1 MRTVIATVTG
11 ALLTLSVAM
20 AASGPPQAAQQASA
34 PPVVYEVYA
43 IRYGT
48 IPDFSLASLVAGA
61 DRTRHLDIPLMV
73 WLLKGND
80 GRVVLVDSGFVRD
93 NLVAQWKVRDFV
105 RPSDAVAR
113 LGIKPEEVTD
123 IVLTHMHWD
132 HAGGTTLFPKAR
144 VWIQKAEYAYY
155 TGDAWQSRN
164 THGGIEPE
172 DVLAVVRL
180 NVEGRLGL
188 IDGDGQ
194 QPLPGIACY
203 TGGRHTYASQY
214 LVVNSKSGRTVV
226 ASDNVYLY
234 ENLDKHAAVAGALDV
249 ASNLAAQ
256 DRMRTQASDVRL
268 IVPGHDPA
276 VFTRFPTVAPGVV
289 RID

>member
-1 MRTVIATVTG
+1 MRAGMVG
-11 ALLTLSVAM
+11 AMLAISVGL
-20 AASGPPQAAQQASA
+20 AAAGRPQAPQQGSGA
-34 PPVVYEVYA
+34 PVGYEVYA
-43 IRYGT
+43 VRYGT
-48 IPDFSLASLVAGA
+48 IPDFPLASLVAGA
-61 DRTRHLDIPLMV
+61 DRTQRLGIPLMV

-93 NLVAQWKVRDFV
+93 DLVSQWKVKDFV
-105 RPSDAVAR
+105 LPSEAVAR

-155 TGDAWQSRN
+155 TGDAWQSTN
-164 THGGIEPE
+164 THGGIEPD

-180 NVEGRLGL
+180 NLQGRLRL

-194 QPLPGIACY
+194 RPLPGIVCY

-256 DRMRTQASDVRL
+256 DRMRTQVSDIKL

-276 VFTRFPTVAPGVV
+276 VFTRFPSVAPGIV

>member
-1 MRTVIATVTG
+1 MRAAMVG
-11 ALLTLSVAM
+11 AMLAISVGL
-20 AASGPPQAAQQASA
+20 AAAGQPQAPQQGSA
-34 PPVVYEVYA
+34 APVVYEVYA
-43 IRYGT
+43 VRYGT
-48 IPDFSLASLVAGA
+48 IPDFPLASLVAGA
-61 DRTRHLDIPLMV
+61 DRTQRLDIPLMI

-93 NLVAQWKVRDFV
+93 NLVSQWKVKDFIL
-105 RPSDAVAR
+105 PSEAVAR

-144 VWIQKAEYAYY
+144 VWMQKAEYAYY
-155 TGDAWQSRN
+155 TGDAWQSKN
-164 THGGIEPE
+164 THGGIEPD
-172 DVLAVVRL
+172 DVLAIVRL
-180 NVEGRLGL
+180 NLQGRLGL

-194 QPLPGIACY
+194 RPLPGIVCY

-256 DRMRTQASDVRL
+256 DRMRTQASDIKL

-276 VFTRFPTVAPGVV
+276 VFTRFPSVAPGIV

>member
-1 MRTVIATVTG
+1 MRAAVVAAMVTMSAG
-11 ALLTLSVAM
+11 V
-20 AASGPPQAAQQASA
+20 AASQGRTPQQPTTA
-34 PPVVYEVYA
+34 PVVYEVYA

-48 IPDFSLASLVAGA
+48 IPGFSLAGLIAGA
-61 DRTRHLDIPLMV
+61 DRDQRLDIPLMI
-73 WLLKGND
+73 WLLKGSD
-80 GRVVLVDSGFVRD
+80 GHVVLVDSGFYRD
-93 NLVAQWKVRDFV
+93 NLVQQWKVQDFV
-105 RPSDAVAR
+105 RPPEAVVRA
-113 LGIKPEEVTD
+113 GVKPEDVTD
-123 IVLTHMHWD
+123 LVLTHMHWD
-132 HAGGTTLFPKAR
+132 HAGGISLFPKAR

-155 TGDAWQSRN
+155 TGDAWQAKT
-164 THGGIEPE
+164 THGGIEPD
-172 DVLAVVRL
+172 DVIAVVQL
-180 NVEGRLGL
+180 NLQGRLGL

-194 QPLPGIACY
+194 RPLPGIACY

-214 LVVNSKSGRTVV
+214 LVVNSKSGRTVI

-234 ENLDKHAAVAGALDV
+234 QNLEKHAAVAGALDI

-256 DRMRTQASDVRL
+256 DRMRAQASDLKL

>member
-1 MRTVIATVTG
+1 MRAAMVGAMIAIWVG
-11 ALLTLSVAM
+11 L
-20 AASGPPQAAQQASA
+20 AAAGRPQAPQQGAA
-34 PPVVYEVYA
+34 APVVYEVYA

-61 DRTRHLDIPLMV
+61 DRTQRLDIPLMV

-93 NLVAQWKVRDFV
+93 NLVSQWKVRDFIL
-105 RPSDAVAR
+105 PSEAVAR
-113 LGIKPEEVTD
+113 LGIKAEEVTD

-155 TGDAWQSRN
+155 TGDAWQSKN
-164 THGGIEPE
+164 THGGIEPD

-180 NVEGRLGL
+180 NLQGRLGL

-194 QPLPGIACY
+194 RPLPGIVCY

-214 LVVNSKSGRTVV
+214 LVVTSRSGRTVV

-256 DRMRTQASDVRL
+256 DRMRAQASDIKL

-276 VFTRFPTVAPGVV
+276 VFTRFPSVAPGIV

>member
-1 MRTVIATVTG
+1 MRAAMVG
-11 ALLTLSVAM
+11 AMRAISVGL
-20 AASGPPQAAQQASA
+20 AAAGQPQAPQQGSA
-34 PPVVYEVYA
+34 APVVYEVYA
-43 IRYGT
+43 VRYGT
-48 IPDFSLASLVAGA
+48 IPDFPLASLVAGA
-61 DRTRHLDIPLMV
+61 DRTQRLDIPLMI

-93 NLVAQWKVRDFV
+93 NLVSQWKVKDFIL
-105 RPSDAVAR
+105 PSEAVAR

-144 VWIQKAEYAYY
+144 VWMQKAEYAYY
-155 TGDAWQSRN
+155 TGDAWQSKN
-164 THGGIEPE
+164 THGGIEPD
-172 DVLAVVRL
+172 DVLAIVRL
-180 NVEGRLGL
+180 NLQGRLGL

-194 QPLPGIACY
+194 RPLPGIVCY

-256 DRMRTQASDVRL
+256 DRMRTQASDIKL

-276 VFTRFPTVAPGVV
+276 VFTRFPSVAPGIVS
-289 RID
+289 ID

>member
-1 MRTVIATVTG
+1 MRVATASVIVALFAMFGLAGRAQTAQPSKAT
-11 ALLTLSVAM
+11 
-20 AASGPPQAAQQASA
+20 
-34 PPVVYEVYA
+34 PVVYEVYA

-48 IPDFSLASLVAGA
+48 LPDFRLSDLVAGG
-61 DRTRHLDIPLMV
+61 DRNTRFDIPLMV
-73 WLLKGND
+73 WLLKGSD
-80 GRVVLVDSGFVRD
+80 GRIVLVDSGFYSDDLIAR
-93 NLVAQWKVRDFV
+93 WKVKDFV
-105 RPSDAVAR
+105 RPSEAVAR
-113 LGIKPEEVTD
+113 AGVKPEEVTD

-164 THGGIEPE
+164 THGGIQAD
-172 DVLAVVRL
+172 DVLALVRL
-180 NVEGRLGL
+180 NTEGRLGL
-188 IDGDGQ
+188 VDGDGGR
-194 QPLPGIACY
+194 PLPGIVCF

-234 ENLDKHAAVAGALDV
+234 ENLDKHLPVAGALDP

-256 DRMRTQASDVRL
+256 DRMRTQASDIKL

>member
-1 MRTVIATVTG
+1 MRAAMVGAMIAI
-11 ALLTLSVAM
+11 SVGL
-20 AASGPPQAAQQASA
+20 AAAGRPQAPQQGSA
-34 PPVVYEVYA
+34 APVVYEVYA

-61 DRTRHLDIPLMV
+61 DRTQHLDIPLMV

-93 NLVAQWKVRDFV
+93 NLVSQWKVKDFIL
-105 RPSDAVAR
+105 PSEAVAR

-155 TGDAWQSRN
+155 TGDAWQSKN
-164 THGGIEPE
+164 THGGIEPD

-180 NVEGRLGL
+180 MPLEKRLG
-188 IDGDGQ
+188 
-194 QPLPGIACY
+194 
-203 TGGRHTYASQY
+203 
-214 LVVNSKSGRTVV
+214 
-226 ASDNVYLY
+226 
-234 ENLDKHAAVAGALDV
+234 
-249 ASNLAAQ
+249 
-256 DRMRTQASDVRL
+256 
-268 IVPGHDPA
+268 
-276 VFTRFPTVAPGVV
+276 
-289 RID
+289 

>member
-1 MRTVIATVTG
+1 MRAAMVG
-11 ALLTLSVAM
+11 AMLAISVGL
-20 AASGPPQAAQQASA
+20 AAAGRPQAPQQGSA
-34 PPVVYEVYA
+34 APVVYEVYA
-43 IRYGT
+43 VRYGT
-48 IPDFSLASLVAGA
+48 IPDFPLASLVAGA
-61 DRTRHLDIPLMV
+61 DRTERLDIPLMV

-93 NLVAQWKVRDFV
+93 NLVSQWKVKDFIL
-105 RPSDAVAR
+105 PSEAVAR

-144 VWIQKAEYAYY
+144 VWIQKAEYVYY
-155 TGDAWQSRN
+155 TGDAWQSKN
-164 THGGIEPE
+164 THGGIEPD

-180 NVEGRLGL
+180 NLQGRLGL

-194 QPLPGIACY
+194 RPLPGIACY

-256 DRMRTQASDVRL
+256 DRMRTQASDIKL

-276 VFTRFPTVAPGVV
+276 VFTRFPSVAPGIV

>member
-1 MRTVIATVTG
+1 MRAGIATVVLAAAIGTG
-11 ALLTLSVAM
+11 A
-20 AASGPPQAAQQASA
+20 AAQPRDAAQQAA
-34 PPVVYEVYA
+34 ATPVSYEVYA

-48 IPDFSLASLVAGA
+48 IPGFSLASLVAGG
-61 DRTRHLDIPLMV
+61 DRSQRLDIPLMV
-73 WLLKGND
+73 WLLKGSD
-80 GRVVLVDSGFVRD
+80 GRVVLVDSGFSRE
-93 NLVAQWKVRDFV
+93 NLVQQWKVQDFT

-113 LGIKPEEVTD
+113 AGVRPDEVTD
-123 IVLTHMHWD
+123 IILTHMHWD

-144 VWIQKAEYAYY
+144 VWIQKAEYSYY
-155 TGDAWQSRN
+155 TGDAWQGKT

-172 DVLAVVRL
+172 DVMALVRL
-180 NVEGRLGL
+180 NVDGRLGL

-194 QPLPGIACY
+194 RPLPGIACY

-214 LVVNSKSGRTVV
+214 LVVNSKSGRTVI

-234 ENLDKHAAVAGALDV
+234 ENLEKHAAVAGALDV

-256 DRMRTQASDVRL
+256 DRMRAQASNPTL

>member
-1 MRTVIATVTG
+1 MRAGTLTTVLAVALSATG
-11 ALLTLSVAM
+11 LA
-20 AASGPPQAAQQASA
+20 PQPARAQGTA
-34 PPVVYEVYA
+34 PSVVYEVYA

-48 IPDFSLASLVAGA
+48 IPDFSLGSLVAGA
-61 DRTRHLDIPLMV
+61 DRTQRLDIPVMV
-73 WLLKGND
+73 WLLKGSD
-80 GRVVLVDSGFVRD
+80 GRIVLVDSGFVRD
-93 NLVAQWKVRDFV
+93 NLVAQWKVKDFV
-105 RPSDAVAR
+105 RPSDAVGR

-155 TGDAWQSRN
+155 TGDAWQSSR
-164 THGGIEPE
+164 THGGIEAD
-172 DVLAVVRL
+172 DVLELVRL
-180 NVEGRLGL
+180 NVQGRLGL

-194 QPLPGIACY
+194 RPLPGIACY

-214 LVVNSKSGRTVV
+214 LVVNTKSGRTVV

-234 ENLDKHAAVAGALDV
+234 ENLDKHLPIAGALDF

-256 DRMRTQASDVRL
+256 DRMRTQASDVKL

-276 VFTRFPTVAPGVV
+276 VFTRFPTVAPGIV

>member
-1 MRTVIATVTG
+1 MRAAMMG
-11 ALLTLSVAM
+11 AALAVSAGL
-20 AASGPPQAAQQASA
+20 AAFAPPQAPQLASA
-34 PPVVYEVYA
+34 APVVYEVYA

-61 DRTRHLDIPLMV
+61 DRTRRLDIPLMI
-73 WLLKGND
+73 WLLKGSD
-80 GRVVLVDSGFVRD
+80 GRVVLVDSGFFRD
-93 NLVAQWKVRDFV
+93 SLVAQWKVRDFV

-113 LGIKPEEVTD
+113 LAVKPEEVTD

-155 TGDAWQSRN
+155 TGDAWQSSK
-164 THGGIEPE
+164 THGGIEPD
-172 DVLAVVRL
+172 DVLALVRL

-194 QPLPGIACY
+194 RPLPGIACY
-203 TGGRHTYASQY
+203 TGGRHTYSSQH
-214 LVVNSKSGRTVV
+214 LVVSSKSGRTVL

-256 DRMRTQASDVRL
+256 DRMRTQASDVGL

>member
-1 MRTVIATVTG
+1 MRAGMVATILAISLAAT
-11 ALLTLSVAM
+11 ALAHQ
-20 AASGPPQAAQQASA
+20 GPGTKDQGP
-34 PPVVYEVYA
+34 VYEVYA

-48 IPDFSLASLVAGA
+48 IPDFSLANLVAGG
-61 DRTRHLDIPLMV
+61 DRTKRLDIPVMV
-73 WLLKGND
+73 WLLKGSD
-80 GRVVLVDSGFVRD
+80 GRIVLVDSGFIRA
-93 NLVAQWKVRDFV
+93 NLVSQWKVRDFV
-105 RPSDAVAR
+105 PVSEAVAR
-113 LGIKPEEVTD
+113 LGIKPEQVSD

-155 TGDAWQSRN
+155 TGDAWQSPK
-164 THGGIEPE
+164 THGGIEPD
-172 DVLAVVRL
+172 DVLALVRL

-188 IDGDGQ
+188 IDGDDTR
-194 QPLPGIACY
+194 PLPGIACY

-214 LVVNSKSGRTVV
+214 LVVNSKSGHTVI

-234 ENLDKHAAVAGALDV
+234 ENLEKHAAVAGALDM

-256 DRMRTQASDVRL
+256 DRMRTQASDLKL

-276 VFTRFPTVAPGVV
+276 VFTRFPSVAPGVV

>member
-1 MRTVIATVTG
+1 MRTVIARVMG
-11 ALLTLSVAM
+11 GLLTLSVGI
-20 AASGPPQAAQQASA
+20 AASGPPQAAQQGSA

-61 DRTRHLDIPLMV
+61 DRTERLDIPLMV
-73 WLLKGND
+73 WLLKGSD
-80 GRVVLVDSGFVRD
+80 GRVVLVDSGFFRD

-105 RPSDAVAR
+105 RPSDGVAR

-155 TGDAWQSRN
+155 TGDAWQAKT
-164 THGGIEPE
+164 THGGIKPE
-172 DVLAVVRL
+172 DVLEVVRL

-194 QPLPGIACY
+194 RPLPGIACY

-234 ENLDKHAAVAGALDV
+234 QNLDKHVPVAGALDA

>member
-1 MRTVIATVTG
+1 MRRAGLSVCL
-11 ALLTLSVAM
+11 LLTAGGVASM
-20 AASGPPQAAQQASA
+20 QARQTQQ
-34 PPVVYEVYA
+34 PTPVVYEVYA

-48 IPDFSLASLVAGA
+48 IPDFSLAGLVAGA
-61 DRTRHLDIPLMV
+61 DRSRRLDIPVMV
-73 WLLKGND
+73 WLLKGSD
-80 GRVVLVDSGFVRD
+80 GRIVLVDSGFIKD
-93 NLVAQWKVRDFV
+93 SQVAQWKVRDFV
-105 RPSDAVAR
+105 RPSDALAR

-123 IVLTHMHWD
+123 LVLTHMHWD

-144 VWIQKAEYAYY
+144 VWIQKAEYTYY

-164 THGGIEPE
+164 THGGIDPD
-172 DVLAVVRL
+172 DVLALVKL
-180 NVEGRLGL
+180 NMEGRLGL
-188 IDGDGQ
+188 IDGDNQ
-194 QPLPGIACY
+194 RPLPGIVCH

-214 LVVNSKSGRTVV
+214 LVVNSRSGRTVV

-234 ENLDKHAAVAGALDV
+234 ENLEKHAAVAGALDI

-256 DRMRTQASDVRL
+256 DRMRTEASDLRL

>member
-1 MRTVIATVTG
+1 MLATILAV
-11 ALLTLSVAM
+11 LLTATGL
-20 AASGPPQAAQQASA
+20 AQQPAQGSHQE
-34 PPVVYEVYA
+34 PGTKDQEPNYEVYA

-48 IPDFSLASLVAGA
+48 IPDFSLASLVAGG
-61 DRTRHLDIPLMV
+61 DRTKRLDIPVMV
-73 WLLKGND
+73 WLLKGSD
-80 GRVVLVDSGFVRD
+80 GRIVLVDSGFFRD

-105 RPSDAVAR
+105 RPTDAVAG
-113 LGIKPEEVTD
+113 LGIKPEQVTD

-144 VWIQKAEYAYY
+144 VWIQKAEYTYY
-155 TGDAWQSRN
+155 TGDAWQSPR

-180 NVEGRLGL
+180 NVEGRLRL

-194 QPLPGIACY
+194 RPLPGIACY

-226 ASDNVYLY
+226 ASDNMYLY
-234 ENLDKHAAVAGALDV
+234 ENLDKHAPIAGALDF

-256 DRMRTQASDVRL
+256 DRMRTQASDLKL
-268 IVPGHDPA
+268 IIPGHDPA
-276 VFTRFPTVAPGVV
+276 VFTRFPTVAPGIV

>member
-1 MRTVIATVTG
+1 MRAAIVA
-11 ALLTLSVAM
+11 AMVAM
-20 AASGPPQAAQQASA
+20 SVGLAASQGRTPQQPTTA
-34 PPVVYEVYA
+34 PVVYEVYA

-48 IPDFSLASLVAGA
+48 IPGFSLASLVAGG
-61 DRTRHLDIPLMV
+61 DRSQRLDIPLMV
-73 WLLKGND
+73 WLLKGSD
-80 GRVVLVDSGFVRD
+80 GRAVLVDSGFYRE
-93 NLVAQWKVRDFV
+93 NLVQQWKVQDFT

-113 LGIKPEEVTD
+113 AGVKPEDVTD
-123 IVLTHMHWD
+123 IILTHMHWD
-132 HAGGTTLFPKAR
+132 HAGGTTLFPRAR
-144 VWIQKAEYAYY
+144 VWIQKAEYSYY
-155 TGDAWQSRN
+155 TGDAWQGKT

-172 DVLAVVRL
+172 DVIALVRL
-180 NVEGRLGL
+180 NVDGRLGL

-194 QPLPGIACY
+194 RPLAGIACY

-214 LVVNSKSGRTVV
+214 LVVTSKSGRTVI

-234 ENLDKHAAVAGALDV
+234 QNLETHAAVAGALDV

-256 DRMRTQASDVRL
+256 DRMRTQASNPNL